1 MIVVAALYKFASL
14 PQFQDLQQP
23 LKECCEAGGV
33 MGTLLLAEEGI
44 NGTIAGTREAI
55 DAVIALIRSVSVLE
69 DLEYKESHAPQMPF
83 YRLKVRLKTEIV
95 TLGVPGISPLKKV
108 GKYVAPKEWND
119 LISDPE
125 VLVLDTRNDYE
136 TVMGTFK
143 GAVDPKTK
151 TFRAFPDYVKA
162 NLDPTKHKKV
172 AMYCTGGIRC
182 EKASS
187 YMLEQGFE
195 EVFHLKGGILK
206 YLEEVDSQASLW
218 EGECFVFDE
227 RVGIKHNLDLG
238 TFELCRSCRQPLT
251 PEDKTSPKFVEG
263 ITCPG
268 CFDTISEK
276 SKQRATERQKQI
288 HLAKQ
293 RGQKHIGRRP
303 SSHVSKTENFK
314 HEI

>member
-1 MIVVAALYKFASL
+1 MMIIVAALYKFAPL
-14 PQFQDLQQP
+14 PEFRDLQQP

-44 NGTIAGTREAI
+44 NGTIAGTRQAI
-55 DAVIALIRSVSVLE
+55 DAVMDLIRSIPALR

-83 YRLKVRLKTEIV
+83 YRLKIRLKTEIV
-95 TLGVPGISPLKKV
+95 TLGVPGVSPLKKV
-108 GKYVAPKEWND
+108 GTYVAPKEWND
-119 LISDPE
+119 LISDPD

-136 TVMGTFK
+136 TVMGTFQ

-151 TFRAFPDYVKA
+151 TFRSFPDYVKA
-162 NLDPTKHKKV
+162 NLDPTKHKKI

-195 EVFHLKGGILK
+195 EVYHLKGGILK
-206 YLEEVDSQASLW
+206 YLEEVDNQESLW

-238 TFELCRSCRQPLT
+238 TFELCRSCRQPLA

-263 ITCPG
+263 ITCPS

-276 SKQRATERQKQI
+276 SRQRAAERQKQI
-288 HLAKQ
+288 RLAKQ
-293 RGQKHIGRRP
+293 RGQKHIGR
-303 SSHVSKTENFK
+303 
-314 HEI
+314 